1 MGFDAAVGFAAVY
14 DKGNGKQVLVAT
26 RTRQSRYVD
35 TDGGGD
41 RIPLASNTWENTHFS
56 GSHGS

>member
-1 MGFDAAVGFAAVY
+1 MGLRRGGRLSPVD
-14 DKGNGKQVLVAT
+14 DSGNGKQVLSAT
-26 RTRQSRYVD
+26 ETCQSRYVD